1 MVAVCTRSRETLQGE
16 ERIKVSSNGKTYW
29 FPDSV
34 TITDFIKM
42 TEVSA
47 FRHAWFVLDDR
58 TDEVL
63 KDRVDMEHVIDAY
76 MESLKG

>member
-1 MVAVCTRSRETLQGE
+1 M
-16 ERIKVSSNGKTYW
+16 KVSSNGKTYW

-47 FRHAWFVLDDR
+47 FRFARFVLDDI
-58 TDEVL
+58 TGEVL
-63 KDRVDMEHVIDAY
+63 KDSAGMERLIDAY
-76 MESLKG
+76 MESLKGGYNAYNP

>member
-1 MVAVCTRSRETLQGE
+1 M
-16 ERIKVSSNGKTYW
+16 KVSSSGKTYW

-34 TITDFIKM
+34 TITDFINM

-47 FRHAWFVLDDR
+47 FRHAWFVLDDLAG
-58 TDEVL
+58 EAL
-63 KDRVDMEHVIDAY
+63 KDRVDIEHVIDAY

>member
-1 MVAVCTRSRETLQGE
+1 M
-16 ERIKVSSNGKTYW
+16 KVSSSGKTYW

-42 TEVSA
+42 TEGYA
-47 FRHAWFVLDDR
+47 FRHAWFVLDDL
-58 TDEVL
+58 TGEVL

>member
-1 MVAVCTRSRETLQGE
+1 MKISG
-16 ERIKVSSNGKTYW
+16 SGKTYW

-47 FRHAWFVLDDR
+47 FRHAWFVLDDL
-58 TDEVL
+58 TGEVL
-63 KDRVDMEHVIDAY
+63 KDCVDMEHVIDVY
-76 MESLKG
+76 MESLEG

>member
-1 MVAVCTRSRETLQGE
+1 MKISG
-16 ERIKVSSNGKTYW
+16 SGKTYW

-47 FRHAWFVLDDR
+47 FRHAWFVLDEE
-58 TDEVL
+58 TNEVL
-63 KDRVDMEHVIDAY
+63 KNRMHIEYVIDAY